1 MIAPSASHEVKPPLR
16 CAVIQLSRFSD
27 LIQSLMALRAAKQ
40 LYPQLEIHLIVREGL
55 EEAAGRVP
63 WIKSLTVLPTQTLLD
78 PILRGEMSELEGLRQ
93 MARWIT
99 PLVSEPWDFVMN
111 WSYSEPSSYLTSLLP
126 GRVKLGYLRRK
137 DLSFGCADGWS
148 HYIQAI
154 VQSGMNQNIHL
165 TDILTTQLLTVL
177 QIHAGEPANDGNSPL
192 TSKNFFSLSFDSPA
206 LLKSGGKEWTWRDI
220 SKKWVAIQLG
230 DQTNK
235 THLNASHW
243 AQLIRLISKQYP
255 DYRFVLLGEPGERET
270 SRLILSEL
278 GETLGRN
285 PVLSLV
291 GQTDFDLFASVI
303 GASQWLF
310 SEDGPAIALA
320 SVLGTRV
327 FHLSHADARW
337 SEVGPYG
344 NGHYTLFDRNG
355 SALTPESIFCA
366 WSYGAQEWEHHRHK
380 TLDQHF
386 SENGLPLELR
396 KLQIYRSKIRNA
408 ADGGGIVYESLVAH
422 PFRVSDWSAMVMG
435 HIARAWYCGWVPPVG
450 KELKRTMINPG
461 LIRELRE
468 LEESSHQLEKIC
480 TDASS
485 LATLLNRRSAKLP
498 SDRIM
503 DIRDKEELQSLGKR
517 LMELDRQ
524 IERAGKK
531 HECLQ
536 SFTYMFQVLMH
547 NLNGEQL
554 SDLGRES
561 AISYRQLSE
570 GIAILRDWLKHTLQ
584 LAKPRAL
591 GTDSVVSLRDS
602 EGIT

>member
-1 MIAPSASHEVKPPLR
+1 MIAPSSSLEIPPPIR
-16 CAVIQLSRFSD
+16 CAVVQLSRFSD

-63 WIKSLTVLPTQTLLD
+63 WIKSLTVLPTQSLLD
-78 PILRGEMSELEGLRQ
+78 PILRGEMRESEGLRQ
-93 MARWIT
+93 IARWIA

-126 GRVKLGYLRRK
+126 GRVKMGYLRRR

-165 TDILTTQLLTVL
+165 TDILTTQLLTAL
-177 QIHAGEPANDGNSPL
+177 QIHAGEPANDGNAPL

-206 LLKSGGKEWTWRDI
+206 LNKSGGKEWTWRDI
-220 SKKWVAIQLG
+220 SKKWIAIHLG
-230 DQTNK
+230 DQPKNQRW
-235 THLNASHW
+235 NAANWS
-243 AQLIRLISKQYP
+243 QLIRLISKKYP
-255 DYRFVLLGEPGERET
+255 EYRFVLLGEAGAKET
-270 SRLILSEL
+270 GRLILSEL

-310 SEDGPAIALA
+310 SEESPAIPLA

-327 FHLSHADARW
+327 LHLSHAEARW

-344 NGHYTLFDRNG
+344 NGHYIVSDRG
-355 SALTPESIFCA
+355 GAALTSEAVFCA

-386 SENGLPLELR
+386 SEHGLALELR
-396 KLQIYRSKIRNA
+396 KMQVFRSKIRNA
-408 ADGGGIVYESLVAH
+408 TDGGGIAYESLVAH
-422 PFRVSDWSAMVMG
+422 PFAVSDWSAMVMG

-450 KELKRTMINPG
+450 KELKRTMINPN
-461 LIRELRE
+461 LVRELRA

-480 TDASS
+480 TDASC
-485 LATLLNRRSAKLP
+485 LATLLNRRSAKLT

-503 DIRDKEELQSLGKR
+503 DVRDKEDLQSLGKR
-517 LMELDRQ
+517 LMDLDRQ

-531 HECLQ
+531 HPCLQ
-536 SFTYMFQVLMH
+536 SFTFMFQVLMH
-547 NLNGEQL
+547 NLNGEHL

-561 AISYRQLSE
+561 ANSYRQLSD
-570 GIAILRDWLKHTLQ
+570 GIAILRDWVKHTLQ
-584 LAKPRAL
+584 LAKPRSI
-591 GTDSVVSLRDS
+591 GTDAVLSLRNPEVS
-602 EGIT
+602 T